1 MRVPSGEIATH
12 IARHLSELHGESLS
26 PVEIVKRAGGE
37 QGYSGS
43 AIRYYDV
50 TSRDVRGALRRET
63 VVSKDAVLLERRIL
77 EHLSAR
83 GCAVPPLYMP
93 DPIREGRAPVY
104 MPYLEARLPDD
115 SRHPWSPTTLTVAD
129 GLAGIHATNLGRRP
143 SWLPLTADGYLDRLW
158 LRAWREQWEANLADP
173 TFRSEFGACTAG
185 LDAAMEQFM
194 AALEALTAEEDALT
208 LLNVDL
214 HPRHIR
220 FWRGEA
226 RFIDWEQASYG
237 PLYLDLPNHFTVETA
252 LIYRDALARHG
263 AEIPVLSFM
272 DRFHEMSRY
281 MGLRYLGAAMEE
293 WTAGG
298 KRRAEARWFLYY
310 TIHLALHG
318 R

>member
-1 MRVPSGEIATH
+1 MGDEVATH
-12 IARHLSELHGESLS
+12 IARFLSALHGESLS
-26 PVEIVKRAGGE
+26 PVEIVERAGGE

-173 TFRSEFGACTAG
+173 TFRNEFGACTAG

-194 AALEALTAEEDALT
+194 AALEALTADVATVVAIGSAAAATVFYLRRPTRQRPARAAWGLE
-208 LLNVDL
+208 LNDGGGMVT
-214 HPRHIR
+214 
-220 FWRGEA
+220 WKGV
-226 RFIDWEQASYG
+226 
-237 PLYLDLPNHFTVETA
+237 LP
-252 LIYRDALARHG
+252 
-263 AEIPVLSFM
+263 
-272 DRFHEMSRY
+272 
-281 MGLRYLGAAMEE
+281 
-293 WTAGG
+293 
-298 KRRAEARWFLYY
+298 
-310 TIHLALHG
+310 
-318 R
+318 